1 MWGQQPG
8 RMEASPAFGLSICKP
23 RTKGWSHL
31 HRAGFRGVARQGWP
45 AWGPLEQGMRCES
58 CPGVSLEE
66 AGLFDG
72 VEKHDSVCEA
82 GIEQKGLK

>member
-1 MWGQQPG
+1 
-8 RMEASPAFGLSICKP
+8 
-23 RTKGWSHL
+23 
-31 HRAGFRGVARQGWP
+31 
-45 AWGPLEQGMRCES
+45 MRCES